1 MSQECNNLPVLR
13 TLLFTP
19 GHNRKLIDKAFN
31 SEADCVVLDLE
42 DAVPDDCKQ
51 SAREGI
57 RDVLENRTN
66 YCQTVMVRINPLES
80 GLTLLDLD
88 EVACRQLDGIIFPKA
103 YHADDIKAFDAQ
115 LTLKEKTLGLET
127 GHFRLIILIE
137 TPESV
142 LNALE
147 MTKASSR
154 VIGLLY
160 GCEDFLTDMEGLHG
174 PGGRSLQVPRH
185 LTSMAARAAGVI
197 PIDTPYVQVH
207 NEQGFDDHLLQ
218 GRELGFEGILVMTP
232 RQIPQARKMFT
243 PSDEEITEAKNLV
256 ALAAEADGEAKG
268 IAVSGKTFISPPTLK
283 RAHKIIRRISA
294 IEEYERRRKPKTA
307 AKTTMNRLNLRRIQ
321 PETETTAEQRE
332 TVEVS

>member
-1 MSQECNNLPVLR
+1 MSNHYDQRRVLR

-19 GHNRKLIDKAFN
+19 GHNRKLIDKAFA
-31 SEADCVVLDLE
+31 SKADCVVLDIE

-51 SAREGI
+51 RAREVI
-57 RDVLENRTN
+57 REVLKARKASN
-66 YCQTVMVRINPLES
+66 QTVMVRINPLES

-127 GHFRLIILIE
+127 GHFKIIILME

-142 LNALE
+142 LNALA
-147 MTKASSR
+147 MTRASSR

-174 PGGRSLQVPRH
+174 PGGRSLLVPRH
-185 LTSMAARAAGVI
+185 LISMAARAGGVI
-197 PIDTPYVQVH
+197 PIDTPFVQVH
-207 NEQGFDDHLLQ
+207 DEDGFNEHLRQ

-232 RQIPQARKMFT
+232 RQISPARKMFT
-243 PSDEEITEAKNLV
+243 PSDEEIEEARRIITLTSK
-256 ALAAEADGEAKG
+256 ADSESRG
-268 IAVSGKTFISPPTLK
+268 IAMSGSTFISPPTLK
-283 RAHKIIRRISA
+283 RAQKILDRTRL
-294 IEEYERRRKPKTA
+294 IEKYE
-307 AKTTMNRLNLRRIQ
+307 MNRQTDKEPAAVKRHLQLKRIR
-321 PETETTAEQRE
+321 PEMEAVVEQKE
-332 TVEVS
+332 TVEIT